1 MLEGS
6 RPTIPI
12 RLRRIM
18 YSGAQKVS
26 DGQTNTDTE
35 QAADDTTE
43 AALLPF
49 DDRSVVTKTKHETMT
64 NSLYDVGGYEA
75 GESMLLC
82 VDRHKSSPCAIHPGG
97 YVVLNTMTGH
107 QQRKRTRGLNV

>member
-1 MLEGS
+1 
-6 RPTIPI
+6 
-12 RLRRIM
+12 M

-75 GESMLLC
+75 GARRVPEYATA
-82 VDRHKSSPCAIHPGG
+82 V
-97 YVVLNTMTGH
+97 
-107 QQRKRTRGLNV
+107 